1 MIGAVLVLA
10 VAGAAIMTRGIWA
23 PVGAIAQGPRANS
36 SGGRAVPVVVTTA
49 TRKPVPVRIDALGT
63 VTPIASVAIKARVE
77 SQITAVHFSDGA
89 RVKESD
95 LLFTLDDR
103 AIKAQLD
110 QADGVLARDR
120 AQLEGAE
127 RDVRRF
133 TDLIQKGATTQVS
146 LDNAKTQVDVLRA
159 SIKADEAA
167 VENLKVQLGYTQ
179 IRAPISGRISAASV
193 KVGNFVRPA
202 DTSSLA
208 TINQIAPVYVT
219 LSVPQRMLPN
229 VRQAVNNG
237 TARVQVNIPGDRE
250 PAVGN
255 VAMIDNSVDVT
266 TGMISLR
273 ATMDNADESLWPGTL
288 VNAQVILRI
297 EDMVT
302 VPTAAVQVGQSGSYV
317 FVVKNDAAMVRPVT
331 VERTL
336 ETESII
342 SKGLEDGEKV
352 VVDGQLLLTNG
363 TKVAIRE
370 NKAGT

>member
-1 MIGAVLVLA
+1 
-10 VAGAAIMTRGIWA
+10 
-23 PVGAIAQGPRANS
+23 
-36 SGGRAVPVVVTTA
+36 
-49 TRKPVPVRIDALGT
+49 
-63 VTPIASVAIKARVE
+63 
-77 SQITAVHFSDGA
+77 
-89 RVKESD
+89 
-95 LLFTLDDR
+95 
-103 AIKAQLD
+103 
-110 QADGVLARDR
+110 
-120 AQLEGAE
+120 
-127 RDVRRF
+127 
-133 TDLIQKGATTQVS
+133 
-146 LDNAKTQVDVLRA
+146 
-159 SIKADEAA
+159 
-167 VENLKVQLGYTQ
+167 
-179 IRAPISGRISAASV
+179 
-193 KVGNFVRPA
+193 
-202 DTSSLA
+202 
-208 TINQIAPVYVT
+208 
-219 LSVPQRMLPN
+219 